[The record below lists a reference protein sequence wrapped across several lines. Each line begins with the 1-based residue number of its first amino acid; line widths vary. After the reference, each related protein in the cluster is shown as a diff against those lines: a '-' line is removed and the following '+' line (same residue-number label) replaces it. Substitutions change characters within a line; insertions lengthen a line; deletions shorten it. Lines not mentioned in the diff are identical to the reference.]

1 MILFYPNELVEMA
14 EMVADEKG
22 PAVSKIMSMK
32 QHAYVYG
39 KFGRNKF
46 ILEEEEYS
54 KVMSLF
60 LLFINEFIQT
70 DGEDID

>member
-1 MILFYPNELVEMA
+1 MILFYPNELVKMA
-14 EMVADEKG
+14 EKVADEKG
-22 PAVSKIMSMK
+22 PGISKIMSRK
-32 QHAYVYG
+32 QHAYVYDN
-39 KFGRNKF
+39 FGRNKS
-46 ILEEEEYS
+46 ILEEEEYA